1 MNSFWIH
8 IIHQA
13 VFGGIASAGFGIL
26 FNCSPRTILH
36 CLASGAMALAIR
48 TACQS
53 ANLNLP
59 ESAFFAALAVATAA
73 RVFQPFQE
81 TRGSIIA
88 LVGTIP
94 MVPGSTAAKG
104 LTNLF
109 ALLQARPG
117 DEIAAATNGMR
128 NLLEVTL
135 TLAAIGTALAIP
147 QSIYPEASP
156 KAKPLRQK
164 SSSP

>member
-13 VFGGIASAGFGIL
+13 IFGGIASAGFGIL
-26 FNCSPRTILH
+26 FNCPPRIILH
-36 CLASGAMALAIR
+36 CVGSGAMALAIR

-59 ESAFFAALAVATAA
+59 ESAFFAALLVAAA
-73 RVFQPFQE
+73 ERLSQPFQQ

-88 LVGTIP
+88 LVGCIP
-94 MVPGSTAAKG
+94 MVPGSMAAKG

-109 ALLQARPG
+109 TLLQARPPE
-117 DEIAAATNGMR
+117 EIAAAIGGMR
-128 NLLEVTL
+128 NLMEVAL
-135 TLAAIGTALAIP
+135 TLAAIGIALAIP
-147 QSIYPEASP
+147 QSMYPEKEAR
-156 KAKPLRQK
+156 AATLRR
-164 SSSP
+164 

>member
-1 MNSFWIH
+1 MTSLWTH

-13 VFGGIASAGFGIL
+13 IFGGIASAGFGIL
-26 FNCSPRTILH
+26 FNCPPRIIVH
-36 CLASGAMALAIR
+36 CFGSGAVALAIR
-48 TACQS
+48 TGCQS

-59 ESAFFAALAVATAA
+59 ESAFFAALVVATAE
-73 RVFQPFQE
+73 RVLQPFQE

-88 LVGTIP
+88 LVGAIA

-117 DEIAAATNGMR
+117 QEIAAATNGMR

-147 QSIYPEASP
+147 QSIYPEKEASP
-156 KAKPLRQK
+156 KTKALR
-164 SSSP
+164 

>member
-13 VFGGIASAGFGIL
+13 IFGGIASGGFGIL
-26 FNCSPRTILH
+26 FNCPPRIIMH
-36 CLASGAMALAIR
+36 CIGSGAMALAIR
-48 TACQS
+48 TGCQS

-59 ESAFFAALAVATAA
+59 ESAFFAALAVATAE
-73 RVFQPFQE
+73 RLLQPFQE

-88 LVGTIP
+88 LVGAIP
-94 MVPGSTAAKG
+94 MVPGSMAAKG

-117 DEIAAATNGMR
+117 EEIAAATNGMR

-147 QSIYPEASP
+147 QLSYPEKEASP
-156 KAKPLRQK
+156 KTKT
-164 SSSP
+164 

>member
-13 VFGGIASAGFGIL
+13 IFGGIASAGFGVL
-26 FNCSPRTILH
+26 FNCPPRVILH
-36 CLASGAMALAIR
+36 CIGSGAMALAIR
-48 TACQS
+48 TGCQS

-59 ESAFFAALAVATAA
+59 ESAFFAALAVATAE
-73 RVFQPFQE
+73 RVLQPFQE

-88 LVGTIP
+88 LVGAIP

-109 ALLQARPG
+109 ALLQAGPG
-117 DEIAAATNGMR
+117 EEIAAATNGMR

-147 QSIYPEASP
+147 QLTYPEKEASS
-156 KAKPLRQK
+156 KTKTLR
-164 SSSP
+164 

>member
-8 IIHQA
+8 LIHQA
-13 VFGGIASAGFGIL
+13 IFGGIASAGFGIL
-26 FNCSPRTILH
+26 FNCSPRIILY
-36 CLASGAMALAIR
+36 CLGSGAMALAIR

-59 ESAFFAALAVATAA
+59 ESAFFAALSVAAA
-73 RVFQPFQE
+73 ERVLQPFQQ

-88 LVGTIP
+88 LVGCIP

-104 LTNLF
+104 LANLLT
-109 ALLQARPG
+109 LLQAHPG
-117 DEIAAATNGMR
+117 EEIAAATNGMR

-147 QSIYPEASP
+147 QSMYPEKEASG
-156 KAKPLRQK
+156 KTKTLR
-164 SSSP
+164 

>member
-59 ESAFFAALAVATAA
+59 ESAFFAALSVAAGE
-73 RVFQPFQE
+73 RVLQPFQE

-88 LVGTIP
+88 LVGCIP
-94 MVPGSTAAKG
+94 MVPGSLAAKG

-109 ALLQARPG
+109 TLLQARPG
-117 DEIAAATNGMR
+117 EEIAAATNGMR

-147 QSIYPEASP
+147 QRICPEKEASG
-156 KAKPLRQK
+156 KSKTLR
-164 SSSP
+164 

>member
-8 IIHQA
+8 LIHQA

-59 ESAFFAALAVATAA
+59 ESAFFAALSVAAA
-73 RVFQPFQE
+73 ERVLQPFQE

-88 LVGTIP
+88 LVGCIP

-109 ALLQARPG
+109 TLLQARPTE
-117 DEIAAATNGMR
+117 EIAAATNGMR

-135 TLAAIGTALAIP
+135 TL
-147 QSIYPEASP
+147 
-156 KAKPLRQK
+156 KPAGSDTELESRGVVLK
-164 SSSP
+164 H

>member
-26 FNCSPRTILH
+26 FNCPPRIILH

-48 TACQS
+48 TGCQS

-59 ESAFFAALAVATAA
+59 ESSFFAALAVATAE
-73 RVFQPFQE
+73 RVLQPFQQ

-94 MVPGSTAAKG
+94 MVPGSLAAKG

-117 DEIAAATNGMR
+117 EEIAAATNGMR

-147 QSIYPEASP
+147 QLAYPEKGASP
-156 KAKPLRQK
+156 QL
-164 SSSP
+164 

>member
-13 VFGGIASAGFGIL
+13 IFGGIASAGFGIL
-26 FNCSPRTILH
+26 FNCPPRIILH
-36 CLASGAMALAIR
+36 CAGSGAMALAIR

-59 ESAFFAALAVATAA
+59 ESAFFAALSVAAA
-73 RVFQPFQE
+73 ERLLQPFQQ

-88 LVGTIP
+88 LVGCIP
-94 MVPGSTAAKG
+94 MVPGSMAAKG

-109 ALLQARPG
+109 TLLQARPPE
-117 DEIAAATNGMR
+117 EIAAAIDGMR
-128 NLLEVTL
+128 NLMEVAL
-135 TLAAIGTALAIP
+135 TLAAIGIALAIP
-147 QSIYPEASP
+147 QSMYPE
-156 KAKPLRQK
+156 KAARAATPR
-164 SSSP
+164 

>member
-13 VFGGIASAGFGIL
+13 IFGGIASAGFGIL
-26 FNCSPRTILH
+26 FNCPPRIILH
-36 CLASGAMALAIR
+36 CVGSGAMALAIR

-59 ESAFFAALAVATAA
+59 ESAFFAALSVAAA
-73 RVFQPFQE
+73 ERLSQPFQQ

-88 LVGTIP
+88 LVGYIP
-94 MVPGSTAAKG
+94 MVPGSMAAKG

-109 ALLQARPG
+109 TLLQARPPE
-117 DEIAAATNGMR
+117 EIAAAIGGMR
-128 NLLEVTL
+128 NLMEVAL
-135 TLAAIGTALAIP
+135 TLAAIGIALAIP
-147 QSIYPEASP
+147 QSMYPEKEAR
-156 KAKPLRQK
+156 AATLRR
-164 SSSP
+164 

>member
-59 ESAFFAALAVATAA
+59 ESAFFAALSVAAA
-73 RVFQPFQE
+73 ERVLQPFQE

-88 LVGTIP
+88 LVGCIP
-94 MVPGSTAAKG
+94 MVPGSLAAKG

-109 ALLQARPG
+109 TLLQARPG
-117 DEIAAATNGMR
+117 EEIAAATNGMR

-147 QSIYPEASP
+147 QLIYPGKEALG
-156 KAKPLRQK
+156 KTKTLR
-164 SSSP
+164 

>member
-13 VFGGIASAGFGIL
+13 IFGGIASAGFGIL
-26 FNCSPRTILH
+26 FNGSPRTILY
-36 CLASGAMALAIR
+36 CIASGAVALAIR

-53 ANLNLP
+53 ANLILP
-59 ESAFFAALAVATAA
+59 ESTFFAALSVAAA
-73 RVFQPFQE
+73 ERVLQPFQE

-88 LVGTIP
+88 LVGCIP
-94 MVPGSTAAKG
+94 MVPGSLAAKG

-109 ALLQARPG
+109 TLLQVAPG
-117 DEIAAATNGMR
+117 EEIAAATSAMR
-128 NLLEVTL
+128 NLLEVSL

-147 QSIYPEASP
+147 QRIYPEKGASG
-156 KAKPLRQK
+156 KTKTF
-164 SSSP
+164 

>member
-13 VFGGIASAGFGIL
+13 IFGGIASAGFGIL
-26 FNCSPRTILH
+26 FNCPPRIILH
-36 CLASGAMALAIR
+36 CIGSGAMALAIR
-48 TACQS
+48 TGCQS

-59 ESAFFAALAVATAA
+59 EAAFLAALAVATAA

-88 LVGTIP
+88 LVGAIP

-117 DEIAAATNGMR
+117 QEIAAATNGMR

-147 QSIYPEASP
+147 QSIYPEKEASP
-156 KAKPLRQK
+156 KTKALR
-164 SSSP
+164 

>member
-13 VFGGIASAGFGIL
+13 IFGGIAAAGFGIL
-26 FNCSPRTILH
+26 FNCPPRIIFY
-36 CLASGAMALAIR
+36 CISSGAVALAIR

-59 ESAFFAALAVATAA
+59 ESAFFAALAVATAE
-73 RVFQPFQE
+73 RLLQRFQQ
-81 TRGSIIA
+81 TRGSIVA
-88 LVGTIP
+88 LVGCIP
-94 MVPGSTAAKG
+94 MVPGSMAAKG

-109 ALLQARPG
+109 ALLQAHPG
-117 DEIAAATNGMR
+117 EEIAAATNGMR

-147 QSIYPEASP
+147 QSIYPEKEASVKTKTLP
-156 KAKPLRQK
+156 
-164 SSSP
+164 

>member
-1 MNSFWIH
+1 
-8 IIHQA
+8 
-13 VFGGIASAGFGIL
+13 
-26 FNCSPRTILH
+26 
-36 CLASGAMALAIR
+36 MALAIR
-48 TACQS
+48 TGCQS

-59 ESAFFAALAVATAA
+59 ESGFFAALAVATAA
-73 RVFQPFQE
+73 RLLQPFQE

-88 LVGTIP
+88 LVGAIP

-117 DEIAAATNGMR
+117 QEIAAATNGMR

-147 QSIYPEASP
+147 QSIYPEKGASAKT
-156 KAKPLRQK
+156 KALR
-164 SSSP
+164 

>member
-13 VFGGIASAGFGIL
+13 IFGGIASAGFGIL
-26 FNCSPRTILH
+26 FNCPPRIILH
-36 CLASGAMALAIR
+36 CMGSGAMALAIR

-53 ANLNLP
+53 ANLELP
-59 ESAFFAALAVATAA
+59 ASAFFAALSVAAA
-73 RVFQPFQE
+73 ERVLQPLQH

-88 LVGTIP
+88 LVGCIP
-94 MVPGSTAAKG
+94 MVPGGMTAKG

-109 ALLQARPG
+109 TLLQTRPG
-117 DEIAAATNGMR
+117 EEIAATTNGMR
-128 NLLEVTL
+128 DLLEVTL

-147 QSIYPEASP
+147 QLIYPEKEASG
-156 KAKPLRQK
+156 KTTALR
-164 SSSP
+164 

>member
-1 MNSFWIH
+1 MNGFWIH

-13 VFGGIASAGFGIL
+13 IFGGIASGGFGIL
-26 FNCSPRTILH
+26 FNCSPRIILQ
-36 CLASGAMALAIR
+36 CMGSGAMALAIR

-53 ANLNLP
+53 GDLNLP
-59 ESAFFAALAVATAA
+59 ESAFFAALSVAAA
-73 RVFQPFQE
+73 ERVLQPFQQ

-88 LVGTIP
+88 LVGCIP

-109 ALLQARPG
+109 TLLQARPPE
-117 DEIAAATNGMR
+117 EIAAATNGMR

-135 TLAAIGTALAIP
+135 TLTAIGIALAIP
-147 QSIYPEASP
+147 QSIYPEKEASG
-156 KAKPLRQK
+156 KTTAAR
-164 SSSP
+164 

>member
-13 VFGGIASAGFGIL
+13 IFGGIASAGFGIL
-26 FNCSPRTILH
+26 FNCPPRIILH
-36 CLASGAMALAIR
+36 CVGSGAMALAIR

-59 ESAFFAALAVATAA
+59 ESAFFAALSVAAA
-73 RVFQPFQE
+73 ERLSQPFQQ

-88 LVGTIP
+88 LVGCIP
-94 MVPGSTAAKG
+94 MVPGSMAAKG

-109 ALLQARPG
+109 TLLQARPPE
-117 DEIAAATNGMR
+117 EIAAAIGGMR
-128 NLLEVTL
+128 NLMEVAL
-135 TLAAIGTALAIP
+135 TLAAIGIALAIP
-147 QSIYPEASP
+147 QSMYPEKEAR
-156 KAKPLRQK
+156 AATLRR
-164 SSSP
+164 

>member
-1 MNSFWIH
+1 MNNFWIV

-13 VFGGIASAGFGIL
+13 IFGGIASAGFGIL
-26 FNCSPRTILH
+26 FNCPPRIILY
-36 CLASGAMALAIR
+36 CMGSGAMALAIR
-48 TACQS
+48 TGCQS

-59 ESAFFAALAVATAA
+59 ESAFFAALVVAAA
-73 RVFQPFQE
+73 ERILQPFQQ
-81 TRGSIIA
+81 TRGSIVA
-88 LVGTIP
+88 LVGCIP
-94 MVPGSTAAKG
+94 MVPGSLAAKG

-117 DEIAAATNGMR
+117 EEIAAASNGMR

-147 QSIYPEASP
+147 QLIYPEKEASVKT
-156 KAKPLRQK
+156 KA
-164 SSSP
+164 

>member
-59 ESAFFAALAVATAA
+59 ESAFFAALSV
-73 RVFQPFQE
+73 
-81 TRGSIIA
+81 
-88 LVGTIP
+88 
-94 MVPGSTAAKG
+94 
-104 LTNLF
+104 
-109 ALLQARPG
+109 
-117 DEIAAATNGMR
+117 AAAERVLRR
-128 NLLEVTL
+128 NRRSNQRDE
-135 TLAAIGTALAIP
+135 
-147 QSIYPEASP
+147 
-156 KAKPLRQK
+156 K
-164 SSSP
+164 SSGGYFDFGGDRNRLGYPTTDISRKRGFGQKQNFTLDPLAGKKVQKRVNFRRRPIAPA

>member
-59 ESAFFAALAVATAA
+59 ESAFFAALSVAAA
-73 RVFQPFQE
+73 ERVLQPFQE

-88 LVGTIP
+88 LVGAIA

-117 DEIAAATNGMR
+117 EEIATATSGMR

-147 QSIYPEASP
+147 QSIYPEKEASVKTKTLP
-156 KAKPLRQK
+156 
-164 SSSP
+164 

>member
-1 MNSFWIH
+1 MNSYWIH

-13 VFGGIASAGFGIL
+13 IFGGIASAGFGVL
-26 FNCSPRTILH
+26 FNCPPRIILH
-36 CLASGAMALAIR
+36 CMGSGAMALAIR
-48 TACQS
+48 TGCQF

-59 ESAFFAALAVATAA
+59 ESAFFAALAVATAE
-73 RVFQPFQE
+73 RTLQPFQQ

-88 LVGTIP
+88 LVGSIP

-117 DEIAAATNGMR
+117 EEIAAATSGMR

-135 TLAAIGTALAIP
+135 TLAAIGIALAIP
-147 QSIYPEASP
+147 QLIYPEKEVSP
-156 KAKPLRQK
+156 KIKTLR
-164 SSSP
+164 